1 MSKTPKDRDAG
12 QVDGEKGSWVEGG
25 NVGGEGRGD
34 LVTEGGDSISPKHNI
49 CTVRVYVDK
58 KRLDS

>member
-1 MSKTPKDRDAG
+1 M
-12 QVDGEKGSWVEGG
+12 E
-25 NVGGEGRGD
+25 GEGEMLEVRGGGD
-34 LVTEGGDSISPKHNI
+34 LITEGGDSISPKHNI